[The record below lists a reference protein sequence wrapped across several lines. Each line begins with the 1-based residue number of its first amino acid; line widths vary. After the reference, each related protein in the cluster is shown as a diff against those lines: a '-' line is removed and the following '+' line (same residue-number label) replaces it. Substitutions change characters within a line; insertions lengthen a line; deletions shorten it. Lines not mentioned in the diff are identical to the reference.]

1 MKKLVFLTLALSFF
15 FATFVQAQ
23 AECQVKYTGIYKA
36 DLNEDEAIYL
46 RFFKDG
52 TVLHTSSITDEKKAY
67 KFLIQQFSDQMLSG
81 KFYQRGCSFSADVKH
96 AKIKLAVKGAVQ
108 GDILL
113 VSMKDK
119 VTGETLDKQFEYFE
133 MEEELEE

>member
-1 MKKLVFLTLALSFF
+1 MKKLVFLTVFLSIFLVSF
-15 FATFVQAQ
+15 SQEQAG
-23 AECQVKYTGIYKA
+23 CQVKFTGVYKA

-81 KFYQRGCSFSADVKH
+81 KYYQRACGFSADVKH
-96 AKIKLAVKGAVQ
+96 AKIKLALKGMVQ
-108 GDILL
+108 GDVLL

-119 VTGETLDKQFEYFE
+119 ITVETLDKQFEYFE
-133 MEEELEE
+133 MEKEE